1 MRSIAVTIDQ
11 TQKHPPSY
19 FQDDVE
25 VRAQWGLGGKYHRSP
40 QPPPPGLPAD
50 CRTALGARPQK
61 LQSGLPWAA
70 AASPPCVR
78 RLFCSSS
85 SPHVRLHVGA
95 P

>member
-1 MRSIAVTIDQ
+1 MSQSPLV
-11 TQKHPPSY
+11 KHKNIHQH
-19 FQDDVE
+19 FFKVL
-25 VRAQWGLGGKYHRSP
+25 VRVRKWGLEGKYHRSP

-61 LQSGLPWAA
+61 LQSGLSWAA
-70 AASPPCVR
+70 ALPCVR
-78 RLFCSSS
+78 RLCSLM